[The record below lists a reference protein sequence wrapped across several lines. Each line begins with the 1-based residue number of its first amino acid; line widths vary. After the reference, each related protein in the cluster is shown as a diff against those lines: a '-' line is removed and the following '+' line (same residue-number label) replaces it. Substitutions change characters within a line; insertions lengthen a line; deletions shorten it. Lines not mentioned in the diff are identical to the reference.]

1 MIRKKWEINETYKE
15 ASIAIL
21 QDNLPAL
28 RARIGINQE
37 EIANVIGLSRQ
48 TYYTLENKNRRMSWS
63 IYLALIFFFSACT
76 ESAEMLKE
84 LRIYPIDL
92 VMRFNEQL

>member
-1 MIRKKWEINETYKE
+1 MIRKKWEINEAYKE
-15 ASIAIL
+15 ASIEIL

-28 RARIGINQE
+28 RVKVGINQE
-37 EIANVIGLSRQ
+37 ELANIIGLSRQ
-48 TYYTLENKNRRMSWS
+48 SYYPLESKKRKMSWS
-63 IYLALIFFFSACT
+63 VYLALIFFFSACT